1 MSKLKEKGITLVAL
15 VVTIII
21 LLILAGVTIAQI
33 SGNNGLFSRVRQAVD
48 KYKNASIEEQLAILE
63 VEKYVSDFTVSE
75 EEGVL
80 VKITKV
86 EVTAGTDTITINV
99 TVEGNVSKI
108 EYSKDNEDTWQVKEG
123 NDKSTEYIYEKVA
136 PGSYFI
142 KVRAT
147 DEKGK
152 TTTATSDVVTV
163 TPETTADEEDVL
175 EGETFLKAGETK
187 PRTGTMQN
195 QGDLNKTVTAG
206 GSLPLPAGYYSAGT
220 ITTTNPQGE
229 FDMELLWTNP
239 NPSVAF
245 AAQTVTISGLNK
257 YKMVGIRVICEGTRL
272 DDWGGTDNLFF

>member
-1 MSKLKEKGITLVAL
+1 M
-15 VVTIII
+15 VTIII

-48 KYKNASIEEQLAILE
+48 KYKNASLDE
-63 VEKYVSDFTVSE
+63 EKYITEIERYADEFSIVGDTNDA
-75 EEGVL
+75 L
-80 VKITKV
+80 VKIIKV
-86 EVTAGTDTITINV
+86 EETITEDTITVNV
-99 TVEGNVSKI
+99 TTEGEVNKVEYNLSNSDEWKTNEGN
-108 EYSKDNEDTWQVKEG
+108 E
-123 NDKSTEYIYEKVA
+123 KSTTYTFNGVE
-136 PGSYFI
+136 PGSYYVRV
-142 KVRAT
+142 KVY
-147 DEKGK
+147 DKNNK
-152 TTTATSDVVTV
+152 TVEALSKIITINA
-163 TPETTADEEDVL
+163 ETTADEEDVL
-175 EGETFLKAGETK
+175 AGETFLKAGETK